1 MLVAG
6 LVRTADPRAVTRLEA
21 VQRRCRREAIDVELN
36 RLSTADKVIGASAIL
51 FLVAL
56 FMPWYGLAGG
66 NNNGW
71 DYFLTGIL
79 PLLIAAAMVAVIA
92 IQRFTTTELP
102 QPPIPWSQIQLIAGT
117 VIVVL
122 LLLRVLITSD
132 VEVLGESFDL
142 DRKYGLWIALIAA
155 IGLGVGGYMKNQ
167 ESEGAITGPT
177 VPPTAV

>member
-1 MLVAG
+1 V
-6 LVRTADPRAVTRLEA
+6 D
-21 VQRRCRREAIDVELN
+21 LN

-51 FLVAL
+51 FLLAL

-66 NNNGW
+66 SNNGW

-79 PLLIAAAMVAVIA
+79 PLLIAAGMVAIIA

-102 QPPIPWSQIQLIAGT
+102 KPPIPWSQIHLIAGA

-155 IGLGVGGYMKNQ
+155 IGLGVGGYLKNQ
-167 ESEGAITGPT
+167 EAEDAVAGPSL
-177 VPPTAV
+177 PPTAV

>member
-1 MLVAG
+1 M
-6 LVRTADPRAVTRLEA
+6 D
-21 VQRRCRREAIDVELN
+21 LN
-36 RLSTADKVIGASAIL
+36 KLSTADKVIGASAIL

-56 FMPWYGLAGG
+56 FMPWYGLGG
-66 NNNGW
+66 GANNGW

-102 QPPIPWSQIQLIAGT
+102 NPPIPWSQVHLIAGT
-117 VIVVL
+117 VILVL

-155 IGLGVGGYMKNQ
+155 IGLGVGGYLKNQ
-167 ESEGAITGPT
+167 ESEDAITGPS